1 MAHLTEQLR
10 HGLLARSL
18 SPAETVAAIEH
29 VRTCA
34 SCRDDLIAL
43 RRDKASSLDDQILP
57 ALADEEHPPADL
69 LGAYADG
76 DLRPDERASITEHLS
91 TCSFCREIVLDL
103 GNFRNE
109 LLQLPAKEFRPGLH
123 GNRER
128 SQRGHQNLP
137 AVWDRVAEWFFKP
150 VILGTAV
157 AAVLVITVGLIS
169 TQLFHRPPEHGQVA
183 VDTIQDGSLT
193 FRVTANGQITPSS
206 TQLPEDAVAVLTSSI
221 LELARASLPSVP
233 AMRGL
238 SETPE
243 ANTNAPLRQGFGGQA
258 SPAAIK
264 LPAGEYFFSRSI
276 FGAIVALPRATPD
289 PDVQPNGIVI
299 RDQTP
304 VLSWSPLSNGSS
316 NQTLTVRDCAA
327 DQIVVETELPGNI
340 HSFSI
345 PVSLARGSFYF
356 WQVTDHATTGPGKTA
371 SGRFKLISDRDLQSL
386 SSPAALSSHLLQ
398 AFLLAR
404 AGLFA
409 EADSELT
416 ELAASN
422 PKSPTIV
429 SALNYVR
436 ELEGI

>member
-18 SPAETVAAIEH
+18 PLAETVAAIEH
-29 VRTCA
+29 IRTCA

-43 RRDKASSLDDQILP
+43 RREKVGSLDDQILP

-69 LGAYADG
+69 LAAYADG
-76 DLRPDERASITEHLS
+76 DLRPDERASITEHVG

-109 LLQLPAKEFRPGLH
+109 LLQLPAKEFRPGLQ
-123 GNRER
+123 GNREH

-157 AAVLVITVGLIS
+157 AAVFVITVGLIS
-169 TQLFHRPPEHGQVA
+169 TQLFHRPPEQGQAA
-183 VDTIQDGSLT
+183 VDTVQDGSLT

-221 LELARASLPSVP
+221 LELARASLPSVQ

-243 ANTNAPLRQGFGGQA
+243 VNTNA
-258 SPAAIK
+258 SPAAMK

-299 RDQTP
+299 RDPTP
-304 VLSWSPLSNGSS
+304 VLSWSSLSDGSS
-316 NQTLTVRDCAA
+316 NQTLTVRDCAT
-327 DQIVVETELPGNI
+327 DQIVVETEMPGNI

-356 WQVTDHATTGPGKTA
+356 WQVTDHAATGPGKTV

-386 SSPAALSSHLLQ
+386 SSPAGLSSHLLQ

>member
-18 SPAETVAAIEH
+18 SPAETVAALEH
-29 VRTCA
+29 VQTCT

-43 RRDKASSLDDQILP
+43 RREKPGSLDDQILP
-57 ALADEEHPPADL
+57 PVSGEQHLSADL
-69 LGAYADG
+69 LAAYADD
-76 DLRPDERASITEHLS
+76 DLRPAERASIADHLR
-91 TCSFCREIVLDL
+91 TCSFCRGIALDL
-103 GNFRNE
+103 RNFREE
-109 LLQLPAKEFRPGLH
+109 LLQLPAKDFGPGLQ
-123 GNRER
+123 GNREQGQHR
-128 SQRGHQNLP
+128 LQNLQT
-137 AVWDRVAEWFFKP
+137 VWDRVAEWFFKP
-150 VILGTAV
+150 VILGTAF
-157 AAVLVITVGLIS
+157 AAALAIIVGLAS
-169 TQLFHRPPEHGQVA
+169 TQLFYRPPGQSQVIL
-183 VDTIQDGSLT
+183 DTIRDGSLT
-193 FRVTANGQITPSS
+193 FRVTAGGQITPISN
-206 TQLPEDAVAVLTSSI
+206 QLPDDAVAVLTSSI
-221 LELARASLPSVP
+221 LDLVRSSLPSVH
-233 AMRGL
+233 AMRGP

-243 ANTNAPLRQGFGGQA
+243 ATTNGY
-258 SPAAIK
+258 SAATK

-299 RDQTP
+299 RDQMP
-304 VLSWSPLSNGSS
+304 VLSWSPLSDGSS
-316 NQTLTVRDCAA
+316 NQTLKLRDCAT
-327 DQIVVETELPGNI
+327 DQLIIETELPGNI

-345 PVSLARGSFYF
+345 PVFLAHGSFYF
-356 WQVTDHATTGPGKTA
+356 WQVTDNAAKGGPGKTA

-386 SSPAALSSHLLQ
+386 SSPAALSSHLLKG
-398 AFLLAR
+398 FLLAR

-416 ELAASN
+416 KLAAAN

>member
-1 MAHLTEQLR
+1 MPHLTEQLR

-18 SPAETVAAIEH
+18 PPAETVAAIEH

-43 RRDKASSLDDQILP
+43 RRDKAGSLDDQILP

-69 LGAYADG
+69 LAGYADG
-76 DLRPDERASITEHLS
+76 DLRPNERASVTEHLS
-91 TCSFCREIVLDL
+91 TCNFCREIVLDL

-109 LLQLPAKEFRPGLH
+109 LLQLPAKESRPGLQ
-123 GNRER
+123 GNREH

-157 AAVLVITVGLIS
+157 AAIFVITVGLIS
-169 TQLFHRPPEHGQVA
+169 TQLFHRPPEQSQVA

-221 LELARASLPSVP
+221 LELARASLPSVQ

-238 SETPE
+238 SETPA
-243 ANTNAPLRQGFGGQA
+243 ANTTA
-258 SPAAIK
+258 SPAAMK
-264 LPAGEYFFSRSI
+264 LPAGDYFFSRSI

-299 RDQTP
+299 RDPTP
-304 VLSWSPLSNGSS
+304 VLSWSSLSDGSS
-316 NQTLTVRDCAA
+316 NQTLTVQDCAT

-356 WQVTDHATTGPGKTA
+356 WQVTDHATTGPGKTV
-371 SGRFKLISDRDLQSL
+371 SGRFKLISDRELQSL
-386 SSPAALSSHLLQ
+386 SSPAGLSSHLLQ

-416 ELAASN
+416 ALAASN

-429 SALNYVR
+429 SALSYVR